1 MKTYTLKNGR
11 QIEYLDKI
19 NSPNDLKKL
28 SDAQLGELAD
38 EMRDALIQKLG
49 MHGGHSGP
57 NLGFVEATVALH
69 YVFDSP
75 RDKMVF
81 DVSHQTYCHKM
92 LTGRAEAFLDEEHY
106 DDVSGYSEPSESEH
120 DMFTIGHTSTS
131 ISLAAG
137 LAKARD
143 LCGGSE
149 NVIAVIGDGSLS
161 GGEALE
167 GLDYVGEQNT
177 NMIIVLN
184 DNEMSIAEN
193 HGGLYKN
200 LKLLRETKGSAE
212 CNMFKAWGLDYVYVE
227 NGNDVGELISAFKS
241 VKDTDHAVVVH
252 IHTLKGKGLPFAEK
266 DPESYHAGGPFD
278 TTTGK
283 YKFVSDGEDYSAMI
297 GEYLLK
303 KMAED
308 KSVVAINAATP
319 TVLGFTKDNRI
330 KAGAQFVDVGIAEE
344 NAAAM
349 ASGIAKRGGKPVW
362 GAYSTFIQRT
372 YDQISQDICIN
383 NSPVTILVFGAS
395 LDSMKDVTHLGF
407 YDIPLLSNI
416 PNLVY
421 LAPTNAEELFAMI
434 EWSVEQNEHP
444 VAIRVPVAVTHTDS
458 PVQTDYGKL
467 NIFLCTQQ
475 GEDTAIIAVGGF
487 WKLGEDLAAAVE
499 KASGIRPTLINP
511 RYLTGIDEKM
521 LTDLKKNHKRV
532 VTLEDGILSGGYGEK
547 IAAYYG
553 GDSDMKVYCY
563 GLKKEFLDRYDVQT
577 VLKENRL
584 VTEIIVADL
593 NI

>member
-1 MKTYTLKNGR
+1 M
-11 QIEYLDKI
+11 
-19 NSPNDLKKL
+19 
-28 SDAQLGELAD
+28 
-38 EMRDALIQKLG
+38 
-49 MHGGHSGP
+49 
-57 NLGFVEATVALH
+57 
-69 YVFDSP
+69 
-75 RDKMVF
+75 
-81 DVSHQTYCHKM
+81 
-92 LTGRAEAFLDEEHY
+92 
-106 DDVSGYSEPSESEH
+106 
-120 DMFTIGHTSTS
+120 
-131 ISLAAG
+131 
-137 LAKARD
+137 
-143 LCGGSE
+143 
-149 NVIAVIGDGSLS
+149 
-161 GGEALE
+161 
-167 GLDYVGEQNT
+167 
-177 NMIIVLN
+177 
-184 DNEMSIAEN
+184 
-193 HGGLYKN
+193 
-200 LKLLRETKGSAE
+200 
-212 CNMFKAWGLDYVYVE
+212 
-227 NGNDVGELISAFKS
+227 
-241 VKDTDHAVVVH
+241 VVH

-362 GAYSTFIQRT
+362 GAFSTFIQRT

-395 LDSMKDVTHLGF
+395 LDFMKDVTHLGF

-416 PNLVY
+416 PNMVY
-421 LAPTNAEELFAMI
+421 LAPTNAEELIAMTD
-434 EWSVEQNEHP
+434 WSIEQNEHP
-444 VAIRVPVAVTHTDS
+444 VAIRVPVAVTHADS
-458 PVQTDYGKL
+458 PVQTDYSSL
-467 NIFLCTQQ
+467 NSYLCTQQ
-475 GEDTAIIAVGGF
+475 GEDTAIIAVGSF
-487 WKLGEDLAAAVE
+487 WKLGEELAAAVE
-499 KASGIRPTLINP
+499 KSSGIRPTLINP
-511 RYLTGIDEKM
+511 RYLTGLDEKM
-521 LTDLKKNHKRV
+521 LSDLKKNHKRI

-553 GDSDMKVYCY
+553 DSDMKVYCR

-577 VLKENRL
+577 VLKKNRL
-584 VTEIIVADL
+584 VTEMIVADL

>member
-1 MKTYTLKNGR
+1 MKTYMLKNGR

-49 MHGGHSGP
+49 LHGGHSGP

-75 RDKMVF
+75 KDKMVF

-120 DMFTIGHTSTS
+120 DMFTVGHTSTS

-200 LKLLRETKGSAE
+200 LKLLRETKGTAE
-212 CNMFKAWGLDYVYVE
+212 CNMFKAWDWTM
-227 NGNDVGELISAFKS
+227 FM
-241 VKDTDHAVVVH
+241 
-252 IHTLKGKGLPFAEK
+252 LKTETVS
-266 DPESYHAGGPFD
+266 ESLFRH
-278 TTTGK
+278 
-283 YKFVSDGEDYSAMI
+283 S
-297 GEYLLK
+297 
-303 KMAED
+303 
-308 KSVVAINAATP
+308 
-319 TVLGFTKDNRI
+319 
-330 KAGAQFVDVGIAEE
+330 
-344 NAAAM
+344 
-349 ASGIAKRGGKPVW
+349 KR
-362 GAYSTFIQRT
+362 
-372 YDQISQDICIN
+372 
-383 NSPVTILVFGAS
+383 
-395 LDSMKDVTHLGF
+395 
-407 YDIPLLSNI
+407 
-416 PNLVY
+416 
-421 LAPTNAEELFAMI
+421 
-434 EWSVEQNEHP
+434 
-444 VAIRVPVAVTHTDS
+444 
-458 PVQTDYGKL
+458 
-467 NIFLCTQQ
+467 
-475 GEDTAIIAVGGF
+475 
-487 WKLGEDLAAAVE
+487 
-499 KASGIRPTLINP
+499 
-511 RYLTGIDEKM
+511 
-521 LTDLKKNHKRV
+521 
-532 VTLEDGILSGGYGEK
+532 
-547 IAAYYG
+547 
-553 GDSDMKVYCY
+553 
-563 GLKKEFLDRYDVQT
+563 
-577 VLKENRL
+577 
-584 VTEIIVADL
+584 
-593 NI
+593 

>member
-1 MKTYTLKNGR
+1 MKTYMLKNGR

-49 MHGGHSGP
+49 LHGGHSGP

-75 RDKMVF
+75 KDKMVF

-120 DMFTIGHTSTS
+120 DMFTVGHTSTS

-200 LKLLRETKGSAE
+200 LKLLRETKGTAE

-227 NGNDVGELISAFKS
+227 NGNSVGELISAFKK

-362 GAYSTFIQRT
+362 GAFSTFIQRT

-395 LDSMKDVTHLGF
+395 LDFMKDVTHLGF

-421 LAPTNAEELFAMI
+421 LAPTNAEELIAMTD
-434 EWSVEQNEHP
+434 WSIEQNEHP
-444 VAIRVPVAVTHTDS
+444 VAIRVPVAVTHADS
-458 PVQTDYGKL
+458 PVQTDYSSL
-467 NIFLCTQQ
+467 NSYLCTQQ
-475 GEDTAIIAVGGF
+475 GEDTAIIAVGSF
-487 WKLGEDLAAAVE
+487 WKLGEELAAAVE
-499 KASGIRPTLINP
+499 KSSGIRPTLINP
-511 RYLTGIDEKM
+511 RYLTGLDEKM
-521 LTDLKKNHKRV
+521 LSDLKKNHKRI

-553 GDSDMKVYCY
+553 DSDMKVYCR

-584 VTEIIVADL
+584 VTEMIVADL

>member
-1 MKTYTLKNGR
+1 MKTYTLKSGR
-11 QIEYLDKI
+11 QIKYLDKI

-69 YVFDSP
+69 YVFDSS

-92 LTGRAEAFLDEEHY
+92 LTGRAEAFIDEEHY

-167 GLDYVGEQNT
+167 GLDYAGEQNT

-319 TVLGFTKDNRI
+319 TVLGFTKANRI

-349 ASGIAKRGGKPVW
+349 ASGIARRGGKPVW
-362 GAYSTFIQRT
+362 GAFSTFIQRT

-421 LAPTNAEELFAMI
+421 LAPTNAEELFAMT

-458 PVQTDYGKL
+458 PVQTDYSSL
-467 NIFLCTQQ
+467 NSYLCTQQ
-475 GEDTAIIAVGGF
+475 GEDTAIIAVGSF
-487 WKLGEDLAAAVE
+487 WKLGEELAAAVE
-499 KASGIRPTLINP
+499 KSSGIRPTLINP

-584 VTEIIVADL
+584 VTEMIVADL